1 MTNLVKEFIE
11 SNIELIE
18 DKEYYDD
25 LYDQAYE
32 NLTNQETEELTK
44 ALSTALNEDFE
55 KYAKQ
60 NIIKHFEYSLIDFL
74 HDKSR
79 GEVYLS
85 SFVRMGMNHINGLDW
100 DEFQLL
106 VEQHL
111 DGDSRVI
118 VDNDGINLFISKRG
132 K

>member
-1 MTNLVKEFIE
+1 MTNDVKEFIE
-11 SNIELIE
+11 RNIILIE
-18 DKEYYDD
+18 EHLYEDIYDE
-25 LYDQAYE
+25 AYE
-32 NLTNQETEELTK
+32 NLTDQQTEELTK

-55 KYAKQ
+55 KYAKK

-118 VDNDGINLFISKRG
+118 VDNDGINLFIAKRG

>member
-1 MTNLVKEFIE
+1 MTNDVKEFIE
-11 SNIELIE
+11 RNIDLIE
-18 DKEYYDD
+18 EDSYEDIYDE
-25 LYDQAYE
+25 AYE
-32 NLTNQETEELTK
+32 NLTDQQTEELTK

-60 NIIKHFEYSLIDFL
+60 NIIKHFEYSLTDFL

-79 GEVYLS
+79 GEIYLS
-85 SFVRMGMNHINGLDW
+85 SFVRLGMNHINGLEW

-106 VEQHL
+106 VDQYL
-111 DGDSRVI
+111 KDDPRVI

-132 K
+132 NQ

>member
-1 MTNLVKEFIE
+1 MTNDVKEFIE
-11 SNIELIE
+11 RNIVLIE
-18 DKEYYDD
+18 EHLYEDI
-25 LYDQAYE
+25 YDQAYE
-32 NLTNQETEELTK
+32 WLTDQQTEELTK
-44 ALSTALNEDFE
+44 ILSNALDVDFE

-60 NIIKHFEYSLIDFL
+60 NIIKHFEYALEDFL

-106 VEQHL
+106 IEQHL

-118 VDNDGINLFISKRG
+118 VDNDGINLFIAKRG
-132 K
+132 R